1 MGHTVRPVAALKR
14 EELRAQNE
22 KENAVD
28 VKFHTR
34 VPENFTQTAKTT
46 RAIVTSL
53 NQGKPKKLLERARDV
68 IRLKHYSI
76 RTEESYLSWMYRYII
91 FHKKRHPK
99 DMGAPEIEAFLT
111 HLAVEGNV
119 AGSTQNQAFN
129 AILFLY
135 RHVLEISLQDEK
147 INAIRA
153 RKKVNLPVVLTKE
166 EVKRVIIA
174 MSGQQ
179 QLMAKILYGSGLR
192 LIECIRLRVQDIDF
206 AMNEITVRSGK
217 GFKDRITLL
226 PGPLQPA
233 LREHLERVKIIHDKD
248 FADGHSNVYLPY
260 ALERK
265 YTNAGCEWGWQYVFP
280 AKALSSDPRSGK
292 TRRHHIDETSLQKAV
307 KQGVRQ
313 AGIVKKATPHSLRH
327 SFATHLLM
335 DGTDIRTIQELLG
348 HNDVNT
354 TMIYTHVLREM
365 GIQRTKSPLN
375 F

>member
-1 MGHTVRPVAALKR
+1 M
-14 EELRAQNE
+14 N
-22 KENAVD
+22 
-28 VKFHTR
+28 TR
-34 VPENFTQTAKTT
+34 VDIA
-46 RAIVTSL
+46 SS
-53 NQGKPKKLLERARDV
+53 NQNKPKKLLERARDV

-76 RTEESYLSWMYRYII
+76 RTEEAYLGWMYRYII
-91 FHKKRHPK
+91 FHNKRHPQ
-99 DMGAPEIEAFLT
+99 DMGVPEIEAFLT

-166 EVKRVIIA
+166 EVKRVIMA

-179 QLMAKILYGSGLR
+179 QLMAKILYGGGLR

-206 AMNEITVRSGK
+206 AMNEITIRSGK

-226 PGPLQPA
+226 PESIQPA
-233 LREHLERVKIIHDKD
+233 LREHLERVKIIYDKD
-248 FADGHSNVYLPY
+248 LAAGQSNVFLPY

-265 YTNAGCEWGWQYVFP
+265 YTNAGHEWGWQYVFP
-280 AKALSSDPRSGK
+280 ATALSTDPRSGK
-292 TRRHHIDETSLQKAV
+292 TRRHHIDETVLQKAV
-307 KQGVRQ
+307 KRGVRQ

-348 HNDVNT
+348 HNDVST
-354 TMIYTHVLREM
+354 TMIYTHVLRGM
-365 GIQRTKSPLN
+365 GIQRTKSPLT